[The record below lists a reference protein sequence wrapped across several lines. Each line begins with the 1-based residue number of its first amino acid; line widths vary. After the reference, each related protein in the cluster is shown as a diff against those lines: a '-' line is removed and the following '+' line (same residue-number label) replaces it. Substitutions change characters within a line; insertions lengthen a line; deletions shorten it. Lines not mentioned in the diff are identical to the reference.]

1 MSYSAA
7 PDTPVAGTLLAMTAA
22 SLERCDL
29 ADRDIMLARIA
40 ALAAVDAPAISYT
53 LNAGAA
59 AGSGLTLEDAQGI
72 LVAVA
77 PVIGTARTVAAA
89 AAITEGLGLAIALT
103 ELELAA
109 EEAELAGEES

>member
-1 MSYSAA
+1 VSYTPV
-7 PDTPVAGTLLAMTAA
+7 PDTPLASSLVAMTEE

-29 ADRDIMLARIA
+29 PDREIMVARIA
-40 ALAAVDAPAISYT
+40 ALAASGAPPISYT

-89 AAITEGLGLAIALT
+89 GAMTEGLGLALVL
-103 ELELAA
+103 LEAA
-109 EEAELAGEES
+109 EDDDEDES

>member
-1 MSYSAA
+1 MSYSSM

-22 SLERCDL
+22 SLERSDL
-29 ADRDIMLARIA
+29 PDREIMLARLA
-40 ALAAVDAPAISYT
+40 ALAAVDAPPISYT

-77 PVIGTARTVAAA
+77 PIIGTARTVSAA
-89 AAITEGLGLAIALT
+89 AAITEGLGLALALT
-103 ELELAA
+103 ELELA
-109 EEAELAGEES
+109 EEAELESEGD

>member
-1 MSYSAA
+1 
-7 PDTPVAGTLLAMTAA
+7 MTAA

-29 ADRDIMLARIA
+29 PDRDIMLVRLA
-40 ALAAVDAPAISYT
+40 ALAAVNAPPISYT

-72 LVAVA
+72 LVAIA
-77 PVIGTARTVAAA
+77 PIVGTARTVSAA

-109 EEAELAGEES
+109 EEAEAAADS